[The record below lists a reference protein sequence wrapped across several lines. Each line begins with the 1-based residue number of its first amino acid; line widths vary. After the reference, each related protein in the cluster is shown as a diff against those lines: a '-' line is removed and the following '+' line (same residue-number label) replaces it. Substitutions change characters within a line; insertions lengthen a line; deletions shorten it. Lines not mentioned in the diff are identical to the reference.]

1 MLPVRTSRTRA
12 AARRHNSTGLAQALR
27 AVAIPAMRAT
37 LFAACVSVC
46 VAAPIASQSRLP
58 ERYADSTFWRLTES
72 LSEPNGY
79 FRSDNL
85 LSNETSFQW
94 VVPGLQQLSR
104 PDAVYLG
111 VAPEQ
116 NFTFIAALKPK
127 VAFII
132 DIRRGNLL
140 AHLMY
145 KALFET
151 SDNRVDFAFKLFGRK
166 RPDALPGSVGVEELF
181 ARIGTVPLDT
191 TYARTTLTAIKE
203 HLTGKHGFPLSRDDL
218 EYIDYVYVTFST
230 AGPGIRYNMTSGGG
244 SGGGFRGGMP
254 NYASLMTETDSLGV
268 HRSYLANDDNF
279 RFVKQMQERNAII
292 PFTGDFAGPK
302 ALRAFGAYVRDH
314 GATIQAIYVSNVE
327 QYLFQSPDNWRRY
340 YENVATLPTDS
351 TTVFIRSAS
360 QGYVRQQS
368 PNSRQNE
375 LLCSVDQHMKAFRE
389 GRITSYWDVFTFCR

>member
-1 MLPVRTSRTRA
+1 MLPVRTICTRVTASHATGRTA
-12 AARRHNSTGLAQALR
+12 MLAARTA
-27 AVAIPAMRAT
+27 AVAIALAT
-37 LFAACVSVC
+37 VVTAA
-46 VAAPIASQSRLP
+46 AAQSRLP
-58 ERYADSTFWRLTES
+58 DRFADTTFWRLTES

-166 RPDALPGSVGVEELF
+166 RPEAVPNSVGVEELF
-181 ARIGTVPLDT
+181 ARIVSVPLDT
-191 TYARTTLTAIKE
+191 TYARATLTALKD

-218 EYIDYVYVTFST
+218 EYIDYVYVTFSS
-230 AGPGIRYNMTSGGG
+230 AGPGVRYNMTGGG
-244 SGGGFRGGMP
+244 GGGFGGGFRGGMP
-254 NYASLMTETDSLGV
+254 SYAALMTETDSLGV
-268 HRSYLANDDNF
+268 QRSYLANDDNY
-279 RFVKQMQERNAII
+279 RFIKQMQERNAII
-292 PFTGDFAGPK
+292 PFTGDFAGPR
-302 ALRAFGAYVRDH
+302 ALRSFGDWVREH
-314 GATIQAIYVSNVE
+314 GATIQAVYVSNVE
-327 QYLFQSPDNWRRY
+327 QYLFQSPDNWRKY

-389 GRITSYWDVFTFCR
+389 GRITSYWDVFSFCR